1 MYYFVPAWYG
11 TDRIWQQTATPW
23 YWMRES
29 IEFDDTINQV
39 RIFQEAEMDRIL
51 LLPQYSPQLRY
62 FLHRQDLLE
71 TDVLSIFDKIQ
82 QVPSDLTMRPVQ
94 LQDIEWPSETTFS
107 YTPFLVM
114 AFRKGHHLAKI
125 DMGVDGNLLSLTRY
139 KNDEISYIEYL
150 DDRGFISSRIY
161 YNEGKPYFQEYL
173 SFDGQWVL
181 REMLIEENHS
191 VMVNEAFFH
200 AFKKESYANMGDVV
214 AEKMK
219 EQLATLVPG
228 RDQLVLAAHPA
239 NLAFLQDTASSVK
252 KVLSFY
258 GDRQPLSA
266 ENFALYFDM
275 IDAQLLITDSEK
287 TKEAIG
293 GFSPSLAQKT
303 HRITSFD
310 SRLRLGS
317 SQERKESKIYFYVN
331 EAELPSK
338 SQLKKVLEVL
348 AQHPLF
354 EVVFAFY
361 NGSPE
366 HVKELEG
373 QLEELIASEQDFHLV
388 QSPAQMEGLGENQI
402 IDEESVQDAPDY
414 RFVVKNFS
422 NENDIIQELEKTR
435 LIVDLSEEPNLY
447 TQIAG
452 ISAGIPQVN
461 RVQTEYVDHLKN
473 GYVLSKGDKELEKAI
488 THFLLELKPWN
499 EALVYSI
506 EKIQEYTGQRLI
518 EKWEGWMKERHG

>member
-11 TDRIWQQTATPW
+11 TDRIWQQSATPW

-39 RIFQEAEMDRIL
+39 RIFQEAEMDRVL
-51 LLPQYSPQLRY
+51 LLPQYNPQLRY
-62 FLHRQDLLE
+62 FLHRQDILE
-71 TDVLSIFDKIQ
+71 TDVVSIFDGIQ
-82 QVPSDLTMRPVQ
+82 GVPSDLPMRPLQ
-94 LQDIEWPSETTFS
+94 LQDMEWPSGTTFS
-107 YTPFLVM
+107 YTPFLALV
-114 AFRKGHHLAKI
+114 FRKGKCLAKI
-125 DMGVDGNLLSLTRY
+125 DMGVDGNILSLTRY
-139 KNDEISYIEYL
+139 KEEEIIYIDYL
-150 DDRGFISSRIY
+150 DDRGFISSRLY
-161 YNEGKPYFQEYL
+161 YNKGKPYFHEYL
-173 SFDGQWVL
+173 RFDGQWIL

-200 AFKKESYANMGDVV
+200 AFKKERYANIGEVV
-214 AEKMK
+214 SEKMK
-219 EQLATLVPG
+219 EHLMALIPG

-239 NLAFLQDTASSVK
+239 NLAFLQDTASGVK

-287 TKEAIG
+287 TKEAIAV
-293 GFSPSLAQKT
+293 FSPSLAQKT

-317 SQERKESKIYFYVN
+317 SQERKESKIYYYIK
-331 EAELPSK
+331 EDELPTK
-338 SQLKKVLEVL
+338 SQLKKILEIL
-348 AQHPLF
+348 GQHPLF

-361 NGSPE
+361 NGAPE
-366 HVKELEG
+366 RVKELEQ
-373 QLEELIASEQDFHLV
+373 QLEGLIASEQTLNLA
-388 QSPAQMEGLGENQI
+388 QSPAQIEGLGENQI
-402 IDEESVQDAPDY
+402 IDKEFVQDAPDY

-473 GYVLSKGDKELEKAI
+473 GYVLSKGDKELEKAL

-506 EKIQEYTGQRLI
+506 DKIQEYTGQRLI

>member
-1 MYYFVPAWYG
+1 
-11 TDRIWQQTATPW
+11 
-23 YWMRES
+23 
-29 IEFDDTINQV
+29 
-39 RIFQEAEMDRIL
+39 
-51 LLPQYSPQLRY
+51 
-62 FLHRQDLLE
+62 
-71 TDVLSIFDKIQ
+71 
-82 QVPSDLTMRPVQ
+82 
-94 LQDIEWPSETTFS
+94 
-107 YTPFLVM
+107 
-114 AFRKGHHLAKI
+114 
-125 DMGVDGNLLSLTRY
+125 
-139 KNDEISYIEYL
+139 
-150 DDRGFISSRIY
+150 
-161 YNEGKPYFQEYL
+161 
-173 SFDGQWVL
+173 
-181 REMLIEENHS
+181 
-191 VMVNEAFFH
+191 MVNEVFFN
-200 AFKKESYANMGDVV
+200 AFKKESYANMGEVV

-219 EQLATLVPG
+219 ERLANLVPG

-239 NLAFLQDTASSVK
+239 NLAFIQDTASNVK

-266 ENFALYFDM
+266 EDFALYFDM

-287 TKEAIG
+287 TKEAIVAL
-293 GFSPSLAQKT
+293 SPSLARKT

-317 SQERKESKIYFYVN
+317 SQERKESKIYYYVD
-331 EAELPSK
+331 AQALPTRK
-338 SQLKKVLEVL
+338 QLKKILEVL

-361 NGSPE
+361 NGAAE
-366 HVKELEG
+366 RVKELEQ
-373 QLEELIASEQDFHLV
+373 QLEELVSSETALHTV
-388 QSPAQMEGLGENQI
+388 QTPTQPAGLGENQI
-402 IDEESVQDAPDY
+402 IDEQSVQDAPDY

-461 RVQTEYVDHLKN
+461 CVQTEYVDHLKN
-473 GYVLSKGDKELEKAI
+473 GYVLSKGDKELDKAL

-499 EALVYSI
+499 EALIYSI

-518 EKWEGWMKERHG
+518 EKWEGWMRERHG

>member
-82 QVPSDLTMRPVQ
+82 QVPSDLAMRPVQ

-191 VMVNEAFFH
+191 VI
-200 AFKKESYANMGDVV
+200 
-214 AEKMK
+214 
-219 EQLATLVPG
+219 
-228 RDQLVLAAHPA
+228 
-239 NLAFLQDTASSVK
+239 
-252 KVLSFY
+252 VLSFY

-293 GFSPSLAQKT
+293 VFSPSLAQKT

-331 EAELPSK
+331 EVELPSK

-366 HVKELEG
+366 RVKELEG
-373 QLEELIASEQDFHLV
+373 QLEELIASEQDLHLV

-402 IDEESVQDAPDY
+402 VDEESLQDAPDY

>member
-11 TDRIWQQTATPW
+11 TDRIWQQSATPW

-39 RIFQEAEMDRIL
+39 RIFQEAEMDRVL
-51 LLPQYSPQLRY
+51 LLPQYNPQLRY
-62 FLHRQDLLE
+62 FLHRQDILE
-71 TDVLSIFDKIQ
+71 TDVISIFDGIQ
-82 QVPSDLTMRPVQ
+82 GVPSDLPMRPIQ
-94 LQDIEWPSETTFS
+94 LQDMQWPSGTIFS
-107 YTPFLVM
+107 YTPFLAI
-114 AFRKGHHLAKI
+114 AFRKGKCLAKI
-125 DMGVDGNLLSLTRY
+125 DMGVDGNILSLTRY
-139 KNDEISYIEYL
+139 KDEEIIYIDYM
-150 DDRGFISSRIY
+150 DDRGFISSRLY
-161 YNEGKPYFQEYL
+161 YNEGKPYFHEYL
-173 SFDGQWVL
+173 RFDGQWIL
-181 REMLIEENHS
+181 REMLIEENRS

-200 AFKKESYANMGDVV
+200 AFKKESYANIGEVV
-214 AEKMK
+214 SEKMK
-219 EQLATLVPG
+219 EHLMALIPG

-239 NLAFLQDTASSVK
+239 NLAFLQDTASGVK

-266 ENFALYFDM
+266 ENFVLYFDM

-287 TKEAIG
+287 TKEAISV
-293 GFSPSLAQKT
+293 FSPSLAQKT

-317 SQERKESKIYFYVN
+317 SQERKESKIYYYIKEN
-331 EAELPSK
+331 ELPTK
-338 SQLKKVLEVL
+338 NQLKKILEVL
-348 AQHPLF
+348 GQHPLF

-361 NGSPE
+361 NGAPE
-366 HVKELEG
+366 RVKEVEQ
-373 QLEELIASEQDFHLV
+373 QLEELISSEQNLNLV
-388 QSPAQMEGLGENQI
+388 QSPAQLEVLGENQI
-402 IDEESVQDAPDY
+402 IDKEFVQDAPDY